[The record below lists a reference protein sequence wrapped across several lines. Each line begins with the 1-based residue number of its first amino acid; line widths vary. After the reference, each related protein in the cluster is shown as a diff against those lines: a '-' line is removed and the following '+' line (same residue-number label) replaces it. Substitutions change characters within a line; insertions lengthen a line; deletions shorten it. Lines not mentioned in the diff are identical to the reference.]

1 MAANRNKWSVYLVR
15 CCDESIYTGI
25 SIDVKNRVE
34 KHNQGN
40 GAKYTAQRRPVEL
53 IYQEQCLNFTSASRR
68 EIEIKRW
75 SRERKEGLAAGSGV
89 RAKNKSHG
97 RAVR

>member
-1 MAANRNKWSVYLVR
+1 MTASGNKWSVYLVR
-15 CCDESIYTGI
+15 CSDGSIYTGI

-40 GAKYTAQRRPVEL
+40 GAKYTAHRRPVEL
-53 IYQEQCLNFTSASRR
+53 IYQERCLDFTSASRR

-75 SRERKEGLAAGSGV
+75 SRKRKEGLAAGS
-89 RAKNKSHG
+89 RATNKKK
-97 RAVR
+97 